1 VVTLAIALMLCG
13 TQSPS
18 VNTAVLPGRL
28 AMTVHA
34 APALPDSTATEPAPA
49 PASEPVPE
57 PEPAPEPTPEPTPE
71 PAVTASARV
80 DPIDMP
86 GDEGNGNGNKRKLS
100 PESPVETA
108 KDGMWA
114 MEFVFGGLGPLS
126 IAGTDS
132 HGVNR
137 LLFSEIGFRR
147 QFKRVAI
154 PFSVGAG
161 VFHHNPEGSAGTQND
176 AGLSATVGIRVGFR
190 PWRRIAPYW
199 GGTFNL
205 AYLDP
210 TGDNNWLVRLG
221 LGPLIGIEY
230 YIAHR
235 VSLLLQAQATVGI
248 NIFDGLTQVAAST
261 AISAGGQL
269 GLLFYF

>member
-1 VVTLAIALMLCG
+1 M
-13 TQSPS
+13 S
-18 VNTAVLPGRL
+18 VR
-28 AMTVHA
+28 A

-49 PASEPVPE
+49 PTSEPVPE

-86 GDEGNGNGNKRKLS
+86 GDSNGGKKKLS

-126 IAGTDS
+126 VAGISD

-137 LLFSEIGFRR
+137 LLFSQIGFRR

-154 PFSVGAG
+154 PFGIGAG
-161 VFHHNPEGSAGTQND
+161 VFNHNPDGSAGTQND
-176 AGLSATVGIRVGFR
+176 AGLSASVGVRVGFR

-199 GGTFNL
+199 GGSLVF

-210 TGDNNWLVRLG
+210 TGDNNWLVQLG
-221 LGPLIGIEY
+221 LGPVIGIEY

-235 VSLLLQAQATVGI
+235 VSLLLQAQATVGV
-248 NIFDGLTQVAAST
+248 NIFDGLTQVSAAT

>member
-1 VVTLAIALMLCG
+1 MLCG
-13 TQSPS
+13 TQSPT
-18 VNTAVLPGRL
+18 VNTAALPGRL
-28 AMTVHA
+28 AMTVRT

-49 PASEPVPE
+49 TEPVPE

-86 GDEGNGNGNKRKLS
+86 SADDGGKTRKLS
-100 PESPVETA
+100 PESPVETG

-199 GGTFNL
+199 GGFLNFQ
-205 AYLDP
+205 YLDP
-210 TGDNNWLVRLG
+210 TGDNNWLVRLAV
-221 LGPLIGIEY
+221 GPLIGIEY

-235 VSLLLQAQATVGI
+235 VSLLLQGQVGVGI
-248 NIFDGLTQVAAST
+248 NIFDGLTQVDATT